1 MKPFVVEYLKKGLP
15 KLLRSMPGVS
25 IETIVFDY
33 DHLHMVIVIPPKC
46 SISSVMGRLKSR
58 SAHHMR
64 KTVAWSGKVYWKE
77 NVVWSP
83 GYFVSSV
90 AVDEDAIRRYVE
102 YQGRKDSD
110 QLHMELQR

>member
-1 MKPFVVEYLKKGLP
+1 
-15 KLLRSMPGVS
+15 MPGVS

-33 DHLHMVIVIPPKC
+33 DHLHMVIVIPPKY

-90 AVDEDAIRRYVE
+90 AVDEDAIRRYVDHAVRLG
-102 YQGRKDSD
+102 Q
-110 QLHMELQR
+110 QLLHHFLG